1 MRRTTKVKL
10 AVAHVPLRKA
20 AHPALVAAPFAPRR
34 VLPAWID
41 GQERTDSVT
50 ATAVSPRVRDGLVLR
65 VVAQKKSL
73 HVRNHAHGSA
83 AR

>member
-10 AVAHVPLRKA
+10 AVAHIPLRKA
-20 AHPALVAAPFAPRR
+20 AAPAVAVAPLAPRR
-34 VLPAWID
+34 VVPSWID
-41 GQERTDSVT
+41 GQGRGDSVT
-50 ATAVSPRVRDGLVLR
+50 ATAVTTRVRDGLVLR

-73 HVRNHAHGSA
+73 HVRNSSHGSG

>member
-20 AHPALVAAPFAPRR
+20 AAPAVVAAPLASRR
-34 VLPAWID
+34 VLPAWIV
-41 GQERTDSVT
+41 GQERGDSVT
-50 ATAVSPRVRDGLVLR
+50 ATAVTSRVRDGLVLR

-73 HVRNHAHGSA
+73 HVRNSSHGSA